1 MKITITYTTAD
12 DASALQWLSPEQT
25 AGKTHPYLFSQCE
38 AIHCRSMV
46 PLQDTPAV
54 KSSYSA
60 EITAPADLT
69 VLMSAVPQG
78 DPEPVE
84 GGTKRLHRF
93 LQKIPIQSY
102 LIAIAAGKLESRKI
116 GPRYVCVLNWEIEL
130 N

>member
-60 EITAPADLT
+60 EVSEVADT
-69 VLMSAVPQG
+69 V
-78 DPEPVE
+78 
-84 GGTKRLHRF
+84 
-93 LQKIPIQSY
+93 
-102 LIAIAAGKLESRKI
+102 
-116 GPRYVCVLNWEIEL
+116 
-130 N
+130 

>member
-54 KSSYSA
+54 KGQFTNDVSR
-60 EITAPADLT
+60 
-69 VLMSAVPQG
+69 
-78 DPEPVE
+78 E
-84 GGTKRLHRF
+84 GEG
-93 LQKIPIQSY
+93 
-102 LIAIAAGKLESRKI
+102 
-116 GPRYVCVLNWEIEL
+116 VLNKGREVAWMWY
-130 N
+130 

>member
-1 MKITITYTTAD
+1 
-12 DASALQWLSPEQT
+12 
-25 AGKTHPYLFSQCE
+25 
-38 AIHCRSMV
+38 MV

-54 KSSYSA
+54 KSSYST

-78 DPEPVE
+78 TPEPVD
-84 GGTKRLHRF
+84 GGKKRLHRF

-116 GPRYVCVLNWEIEL
+116 GPR
-130 N
+130 